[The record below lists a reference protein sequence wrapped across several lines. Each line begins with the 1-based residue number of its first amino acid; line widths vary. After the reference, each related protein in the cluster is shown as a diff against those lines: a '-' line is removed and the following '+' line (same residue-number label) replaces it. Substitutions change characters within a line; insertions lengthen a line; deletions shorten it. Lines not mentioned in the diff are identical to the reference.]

1 MNIISKII
9 WLIVFVLFFGFAMK
23 NDQIVTLNFFL
34 GYEISAPLV
43 ILLLVFF
50 IFGAVVCLLAMA
62 PMVFRHRRAISRH
75 QKTIAEIEKA
85 RQEDELM
92 RARVPVPDS
101 VANT

>member
-9 WLIVFVLFFGFAMK
+9 WLIVFVVFFGFAMK

-43 ILLLVFF
+43 ILLLTFF
-50 IFGAVVCLLAMA
+50 IFGTVICLLAML
-62 PMVFRHRRAISRH
+62 PIVFRHRRTISRH
-75 QKTIAEIEKA
+75 QKTIEEIESA
-85 RQEDELM
+85 RQADELM
-92 RARVPVPDS
+92 RVRAPTPDS